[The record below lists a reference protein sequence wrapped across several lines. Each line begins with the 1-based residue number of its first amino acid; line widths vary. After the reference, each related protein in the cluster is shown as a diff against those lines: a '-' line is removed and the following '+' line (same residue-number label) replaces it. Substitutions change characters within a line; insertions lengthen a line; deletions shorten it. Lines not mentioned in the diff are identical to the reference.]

1 MIQAAAD
8 SHLAGAIWLMRTHTD
23 IICRP
28 RLLFQHQAYSNQEPL
43 DMGEREV
50 AAVVE
55 AVCGAAEAPA
65 IWGVRL
71 CTSQLDEGQLPLI
84 HLTFILVQ
92 RPSG

>member
-1 MIQAAAD
+1 MVLGDPQLGD
-8 SHLAGAIWLMRTHTD
+8 EECCL
-23 IICRP
+23 CRP

-65 IWGVRL
+65 IWGVRPRTCYL
-71 CTSQLDEGQLPLI
+71 
-84 HLTFILVQ
+84 
-92 RPSG
+92 